1 MAGRPRQYNTDE
13 QKAAA
18 NRQRVKKHR
27 DAGKMA
33 KAIVNSKCLEVLS
46 TVASQ
51 AMEAHTKAIES
62 NTKVLCQTSGDARK
76 SLCVIG
82 GLVGNI
88 VAGNVSFPSETAEI
102 EAEEDG
108 IVEEEAQEIEGG
120 GVDVQEP
127 AVEEEQSDSK
137 GAAKSP
143 WSKVQMVEKTA
154 ARSSFTWEDVNMS
167 DHSRVRSW
175 ERSVCMRD
183 IVATINNGAIA
194 PNNDEKYPNTEK
206 RVLNDLA
213 VVVEKNHPNL
223 VVSVWH
229 EDNSKNVTA
238 RIPPKSEGVEYWH
251 FSLARKE
258 KQIQDLR
265 DDNRLL
271 GQQKNNLQDDNRF
284 LEREVVDLQDDNRF
298 LEQEVEDLQADNRF
312 LERKVEEL
320 QRQLSC
326 SQNRQNVGNNRRD
339 RRLQEGRGDRSF
351 SGDRYRNVDPYSND
365 DRNSNDDRYS
375 NEERNSNVDRYSD
388 DDRNSNIDRYS
399 NDDRSSN
406 VGRYS
411 NDDRSSNVGR
421 YSNDD
426 RYNSGYRR
434 RSPIDDDD
442 DDDDD
447 FNSRRP
453 AKRSRH

>member
-1 MAGRPRQYNTDE
+1 MVGRPRKYHTDE
-13 QKAAA
+13 EKAAA
-18 NRQRVKKHR
+18 DRRRSKKHR
-27 DAGKMA
+27 DAGKAA
-33 KAIVNSKCLEVLS
+33 KDILSSGCLNVLNN
-46 TVASQ
+46 VASQ
-51 AMEAHTKAIES
+51 AMGTYNMAIES
-62 NTKVLCQTSGDARK
+62 NTKVLCQTSGNACQ

-108 IVEEEAQEIEGG
+108 IVEEGAQEIEGD
-120 GVDVQEP
+120 GVAVQEP
-127 AVEEEQSDSK
+127 AVEEGQSDSK

-143 WSKVQMVEKTA
+143 CSKVQMVEKTA

-271 GQQKNNLQDDNRF
+271 GQQKNNL
-284 LEREVVDLQDDNRF
+284 
-298 LEQEVEDLQADNRF
+298 
-312 LERKVEEL
+312 
-320 QRQLSC
+320 
-326 SQNRQNVGNNRRD
+326 
-339 RRLQEGRGDRSF
+339 
-351 SGDRYRNVDPYSND
+351 
-365 DRNSNDDRYS
+365 
-375 NEERNSNVDRYSD
+375 
-388 DDRNSNIDRYS
+388 
-399 NDDRSSN
+399 
-406 VGRYS
+406 
-411 NDDRSSNVGR
+411 
-421 YSNDD
+421 
-426 RYNSGYRR
+426 
-434 RSPIDDDD
+434 
-442 DDDDD
+442 
-447 FNSRRP
+447 
-453 AKRSRH
+453 